1 MLEKEALE
9 LFTTP
14 FVISVEL
21 WKMKS
26 VCSASVDAGAA
37 SMSG

>member
-21 WKMKS
+21 WKDEKRM
-26 VCSASVDAGAA
+26 
-37 SMSG
+37 